1 MSKKTQ
7 REIELETLVMQR
19 DAELNEYKNR
29 LTEAARAIAD
39 YKNREASIVG
49 ALTEA
54 HAASK
59 RMMDD
64 ARTERERILQEAQ
77 QSTQS
82 LNLQAQA
89 ELEKAKQN
97 ANEILNE
104 AKVNADS
111 IIENANAEASSIIA
125 KAQAEYDLCK
135 SKVTLMNERITATAE
150 DAARKIEEF
159 RSTFS
164 FDALE
169 LETVE
174 LSDFKAAAPAWEA
187 PVFEEPMVATPSYEV
202 PVFEESSVATPVYE
216 VPIFEEPVAT
226 ASAYETPFFEE
237 PVVAPA
243 YEAPVVDS
251 FAEPQTIPFF
261 HDEQTTPAYTP
272 EVPVTEPA
280 QDAFFASAPSP
291 FAEPMPEPVPIRKAE
306 EKEYYATHTNSF
318 FKNDAVEEEAKVWTV
333 DEAVSF
339 AEQNLPKEELTD
351 KSAFDSEFDA
361 ELDAFI
367 NDVLNS

>member
-19 DAELNEYKNR
+19 DSELNEYKNR

-39 YKNREASIVG
+39 YKNRESSIVG

-64 ARTERERILQEAQ
+64 AQAERERVLAEAQ
-77 QSTQS
+77 QSAEG

-89 ELEKAKQN
+89 NLEKAKQS

-104 AKVNADS
+104 AKANANA
-111 IIENANAEASSIIA
+111 IIENANAEASSIVA

-135 SKVTLMNERITATAE
+135 SKVTAMNERLSETAE

-159 RSTFS
+159 KSTFS

-174 LSDFKAAAPAWEA
+174 LSNFTS
-187 PVFEEPMVATPSYEV
+187 ATPAYEV
-202 PVFEESSVATPVYE
+202 PSFEESAMETPAYE
-216 VPIFEEPVAT
+216 APFFEETITAAPVL
-226 ASAYETPFFEE
+226 EE
-237 PVVAPA
+237 PVVAAPV
-243 YEAPVVDS
+243 YEAPAVDS

-261 HDEQTTPAYTP
+261 HDEQTIPAYAP
-272 EVPVTEPA
+272 EASAAEPA
-280 QDAFFASAPSP
+280 QDTFFASAPSP
-291 FAEPMPEPVPIRKAE
+291 FSEPMPDPVPIRKAE

-318 FKNDAVEEEAKVWTV
+318 FKNDNTEEETKVWTV

-339 AEQNLPKEELTD
+339 AEQNLPQSESAQKP
-351 KSAFDSEFDA
+351 AFDSAFDA